1 MVHSATTYLNGT
13 AELFMHLPYR
23 ASYRNNYNQW
33 NDRRKKRASFLSL
46 LKRSATDGNVM
57 LPMNLPLKYKREPQA
72 LPSSDYTQGY
82 TARFEYDIVI
92 DRPARPEV
100 SDPCNGL
107 LEAGGGSRMGEV
119 RREVCNFE
127 FREAKRTAML
137 ADLNTAMAATEAPD
151 GQGSNLPYM
160 VKDPLALVAPSLAW
174 WRNPPNSGVDTAK
187 PKNFESYSS
196 TWRAKGTD
204 GARKEASFTDEGDL
218 TSSQFMAD
226 NENEFLFMPWLPFF
240 SNCDGYDSHINFMR
254 LIETHPDCITTH
266 EPYQDTQYV
275 VQMIGEEG
283 FQFTAPKADKCV
295 NPLVD
300 DYPEI
305 DVVTQYVAGI
315 EMRCGYEEELESPGS
330 APRWFEL
337 ASQEVAFFITK
348 YPVLPEFFETN
359 WEVERT
365 PTTDPRWGRGYSLWQ
380 QKDSEKV
387 LPVIVDQIFF
397 SDIGVVP
404 RRVKFYVEYFQESP
418 GEKRLVK
425 AALQF
430 FDLCYSKAADQS
442 QIQILEKK
450 GVFLDSY
457 DGVRPCN
464 YTWDGHLNDTE
475 YTLEFTF
482 KPAEWVDLLN
492 YFELRGEVYMV
503 FYTIIGVL
511 SVLLAMTTWILNR
524 LLTRLRHPPPFHA
537 QTLLAVISEAPMIGV
552 TLAMIPVASICFLVF
567 IWLKSYANFGLFANN
582 NPEINPSPFNLEGVD
597 GRYSDSMGLS
607 ASQIYTYAYGRTGIC
622 LISIGF
628 YLNFFCATL
637 IVPNWKQDAEDEAE
651 ANPDPKRD
659 EFGDAL
665 DDEDEPP
672 PSDIWAPVLWKRS
685 HLIMGNVLVQFAMLW
700 VWEFSYSQWFA
711 DNVYTFIILFKVTQ
725 VGIDM
730 LFKSIMKEHL
740 MSNPLIIL
748 VGLTEILVTMGASDF
763 TEFVLSFF
771 VDLSIVCIERL
782 YLDPLV
788 KHCYKLTPRWKM
800 QFNRRFGNRRKMTRE
815 DKAKEE
821 MEWRRVNEAIEL
833 EAEGIEPL
841 MDSYS
846 VYSCECVALLCTPF
860 MNLLLMIV
868 REETRIPYLY
878 GIRETDLV
886 FYAFFNFYILVFS
899 FVEDVFILNAQ
910 ELVHGWKIFDYVSY
924 QRYRFS
930 VREHRWVMDAKVVD
944 ESIANGMQMLDVL
957 CFSEQYYWL
966 MALYTMG
973 GLMSMMGYTIFFR
986 HNYNMFGDPVFLL
999 VIMVIFVLGDLLQ
1012 MLFVYLANIKVRRLG
1027 WRGLWMTKHIEG
1039 TVDDDVAAKLAIGE
1053 GRQADLEQER
1063 LELQALNSE
1072 RFRHRF
1078 LDRNRPWV
1086 LQHLV
1091 ELLTPETLDEI
1102 GPDGRPVVEYIRDV
1116 YAELMAMGE
1125 GARKKGD
1132 RSDISSDEE
1141 EDRGPGADW
1150 PRGPLHGTNFAIA
1163 KLWLAKARKRR
1174 AFYKLIA
1181 GVIANAIEDICA
1193 VCGRTKAGGATMNV
1207 SMATDGRADS
1217 VALDKHIAGFEQ
1229 QYGPDEN
1236 DANLWRAYFRAHA
1249 EFLTRCERCVNELE
1263 AAKLKRDVDPAGAK
1277 PRTRAVDLS
1286 SDEED
1291 EDVMFD
1297 PMVVVRESMEG
1308 KILSKWLDAA
1318 RRRCGGTF
1326 PRPGARKEMEEY
1338 AEKMRQRKLK
1348 NARDKKRGA
1357 GGGGNQDSDD
1367 EGGFNSQAAK
1377 WKVDINAAAKALA
1390 QRWLRMAQDQQVA
1403 NFKAKGVGLR
1413 TEIAEALK
1421 QMPAEDAWFFGAELR
1436 NEGAAV
1442 ADAGDQLAQDM
1453 RTIDAEEAV
1462 KVRRVE
1468 NDFEV
1473 FEKEQRAI
1481 IDGARQAFEDATA
1494 AELDRQNDLIELRTR
1509 ELQRNKEETKKE
1521 FEAEEKR
1528 LREEEGGVP
1537 PEVAEEHKARL
1548 GELDGL
1554 VRLTQQRMEKERND
1568 NEEQSRGAFDA
1579 GEAAQEAE
1587 LLSRR
1592 VLASSQVRKVKKAS
1606 ASKMKTA
1613 EMAWQAE
1620 ASRWLFAA
1628 QKKIEAKKKEDAEQG
1643 AKTSKKKRK

>member
-1 MVHSATTYLNGT
+1 
-13 AELFMHLPYR
+13 
-23 ASYRNNYNQW
+23 
-33 NDRRKKRASFLSL
+33 
-46 LKRSATDGNVM
+46 
-57 LPMNLPLKYKREPQA
+57 
-72 LPSSDYTQGY
+72 
-82 TARFEYDIVI
+82 VI
-92 DRPARPEV
+92 DRPARPEI
-100 SDPCNGL
+100 SDPCNRL
-107 LEAGGGSRMGEV
+107 LASGGGSRTGEV
-119 RREVCNFE
+119 RREVCNFD
-127 FREAKRTAML
+127 FRETKR
-137 ADLNTAMAATEAPD
+137 AAAAAAAASNGARAAAAQQLLPD
-151 GQGSNLPYM
+151 GQGGNVPYL
-160 VKDPLALVAPSLAW
+160 VRDPLSLVAPSLAW
-174 WRNPPNSGVDTAK
+174 WRNPPNSGVDAAM
-187 PKNFESYSS
+187 PHAFESYPT
-196 TWRAKGTD
+196 TWRLAGDD
-204 GARKEASFTDEGDL
+204 GARREALFTGDGDV
-218 TSSQFMAD
+218 TSSQFMAE

-254 LIETHPDCITTH
+254 LIETHPDCMATH
-266 EPYQDTQYV
+266 EPYQATEYV
-275 VQMIGEEG
+275 VQMFGEAG
-283 FQFTAPKADKCV
+283 FQFSAPKSDKCV

-300 DYPEI
+300 NYPAI
-305 DVVTQYVAGI
+305 DVVSQFKAGI
-315 EMRCGYEEELESPGS
+315 EMRCGYEEDLESPGS

-337 ASQEVAFFITK
+337 ASKEVPFYLTK
-348 YPVLPEFFETN
+348 YPVLPKNFETD
-359 WEVERT
+359 WAVERT

-387 LPVIVDQIFF
+387 LPVIVDEIFF
-397 SDIGVVP
+397 SAVGVVP

-430 FDLCYSKAADQS
+430 FDLCYTKAADQT
-442 QIQILEKK
+442 QVQILEKK
-450 GVFLDSY
+450 GVFLASY

-464 YTWDGHLNDTE
+464 YTWAGQLNDTE

-503 FYTIIGVL
+503 FFTFIGLL
-511 SVLLAMTTWILNR
+511 SVLEVVTVWVLNR
-524 LLTRLRHPPPFHA
+524 LFTRLRHPPPFHA
-537 QTLLAVISEAPMIGV
+537 QTLLAVISEAPMVGV
-552 TLAMIPVASICFLVF
+552 TLAMLPIATVCFIVF
-567 IWLKSYANFGLFANN
+567 VWLKSYANFGLFAGN
-582 NPEINPSPFNLEGVD
+582 NPELDPSAFNLEGVD
-597 GRYSDSMGLS
+597 GSYSDAMGLS
-607 ASQIYTYAYGRTGIC
+607 AAQIYSYAYGRTGVC
-622 LISIGF
+622 FVSIGF

-637 IVPNWKQDAEDEAE
+637 IVPNWKQDAEEEAE
-651 ANPDPKRD
+651 ANPDPKKD

-672 PSDIWAPVLWKRS
+672 PSEIWAPVLWKRS
-685 HLIMGNVLVQFAMLW
+685 HLIMGNVLLQFAMLW

-711 DNVYTFIILFKVTQ
+711 DNVYTFIILFKVAQ
-725 VGIDM
+725 VGLDIV
-730 LFKSIMKEHL
+730 FKSVMKEHL
-740 MSNPLIIL
+740 MTNPLIIL
-748 VGLTEILVTMGASDF
+748 VGMTEILVTMGASDF
-763 TEFVLSFF
+763 TEFVMSFF
-771 VDLSIVCIERL
+771 LELSIVGIERL

-788 KHCYKLTPRWKM
+788 KTCYKLLPRWQM
-800 QFNRRFGNRRKMTRE
+800 QFQRRFGDRRKMTRE

-846 VYSCECVALLCTPF
+846 VYTCETVALLCTPF
-860 MNLLLMIV
+860 LNLLLMCF

-886 FYAFFNFYILVFS
+886 FYAFFNFYIVVFS
-899 FVEDVFILNAQ
+899 FVEDVFVLNAQ

-930 VREHRWVMDAKVVD
+930 VREHRWAMDAKVVD

-966 MALYTMG
+966 MALYAMG
-973 GLMSMMGYTIFFR
+973 GMISMMGYSIFFR
-986 HNYNMFGDPVFLL
+986 HKYNMFGDPVFLL
-999 VIMVIFVLGDLLQ
+999 ILMVIFVLGDLLQ
-1012 MLFVYLANIKVRRLG
+1012 MMFVYLANIKIRRLG

-1091 ELLTPETLDEI
+1091 ELLTPESLNDI

-1150 PRGPLHGTNFAIA
+1150 PRGPLHGTNLAIA

-1174 AFYKLIA
+1174 AFHKLIA
-1181 GVIANAIEDICA
+1181 GVVANAVADACN
-1193 VCGRTKAGGATMNV
+1193 VCGRTKAGGATMTV
-1207 SMATDGRADS
+1207 SLATEGLADS
-1217 VALDKHIAGFEQ
+1217 SALDRLIAGFEQ
-1229 QYGPDEN
+1229 QYGASEN

-1249 EFLTRCERCVNELE
+1249 EFVTRCERCVNDLE
-1263 AAKLKRDVDPAGAK
+1263 AAKLKRDLAPAGAK

-1297 PMVVVRESMEG
+1297 PLVVVRESPEG
-1308 KILSKWLDAA
+1308 KMLAKWLDAA
-1318 RRRCGGTF
+1318 RRRCGGAF
-1326 PRPGARKEMEEY
+1326 PRAGARKQMEEY

-1348 NARDKKRGA
+1348 RARDKKKGRGGGGA
-1357 GGGGNQDSDD
+1357 GGGDADSDGD
-1367 EGGFNSQAAK
+1367 ADNAAAAM
-1377 WKVDINAAAKALA
+1377 WKVEVNAAAKALA
-1390 QRWLRMAQDQQVA
+1390 QRWLRRAQDQQA
-1403 NFKAKGVGLR
+1403 AHFRAKGLGLR
-1413 TEIAEALK
+1413 RDV
-1421 QMPAEDAWFFGAELR
+1421 EDTLRAMAPEDDWFFGAELR
-1436 NEGAAV
+1436 TEGAAV
-1442 ADAGDQLAQDM
+1442 QDRGDQLAQDL
-1453 RTIDAEEAV
+1453 RTVDAEEAV

-1468 NDFEV
+1468 TDFEG
-1473 FEKEQRAI
+1473 FEKEQRLA
-1481 IDGARQAFEDATA
+1481 IDGARATFEEA
-1494 AELDRQNDLIELRTR
+1494 AAADTDRQNDLIELRTR
-1509 ELQRNKEETKKE
+1509 ELQRNREETRKD

-1528 LREEEGGVP
+1528 MRDEEGGVAP
-1537 PEVAEEHKARL
+1537 AVAAEHKARL
-1548 GELDGL
+1548 DELDGL
-1554 VRLTQQRMEKERND
+1554 VRLTQQRMEKERNAAD
-1568 NEEQSRGAFDA
+1568 AKSRAAFDA
-1579 GEAAQEAE
+1579 AEAQREAAVV
-1587 LLSRR
+1587 SRR
-1592 VLASSQVRKVKKAS
+1592 VHASGQVRQVKKA
-1606 ASKMKTA
+1606 AAMKMKAA
-1613 EMAWQAE
+1613 EAAWQAE

-1643 AKTSKKKRK
+1643 AKNTKKKRK